1 MLAGRAGP
9 HETLRPSPARFVLR
23 YAVAMEADWLVEE
36 ATLVRFAVAI
46 AIGAIVGIERGW
58 SQRALDSGAR
68 TMGLRTFTL
77 IGMAGGI
84 LGLVGDALLV
94 GAGLLA
100 LAGLLV
106 VSYLRADTRDLGL
119 TTEVAALTTFLLAV
133 FSGWGFPAY
142 AAAGGALVA
151 AMLEAKAPLHRFLK
165 GLAERE
171 LEAAIKLLV
180 LAVVVLP
187 VLPDADLGPDGLV
200 NPRQI
205 GMIAV
210 ALATISF
217 LGYWLVKLMGPRA
230 GPLLF
235 GLAGGLVSSTAVTLA
250 SARLSRGQ
258 PGLAPALAGA
268 IAAAN
273 AVMVARVAVVA
284 GLIAPALL
292 TDLVTVLAPIG
303 LLSVA
308 WMLWR
313 LVHRPASETAGGLAD
328 MIDAPVPIGESVLM
342 ALLVGLVSLAA
353 SVGRS
358 LFAGAGLLVVAA
370 VTGLADVDALTITMA
385 RLAQTAGDGAAGDG
399 AAAAVDG
406 IPIADII
413 CLAVIANMVSK
424 TAMVAALGDRRLAI
438 GIAGLFGTSVLI
450 AAGAILARGLI
461 G

>member
-1 MLAGRAGP
+1 
-9 HETLRPSPARFVLR
+9 
-23 YAVAMEADWLVEE
+23 MEATWPVEE
-36 ATLVRFAVAI
+36 ATLVRLAVAVAI
-46 AIGAIVGIERGW
+46 GVIVGIERGW
-58 SQRALDSGAR
+58 SQRALESGAR

-84 LGLVGDALLV
+84 LGFAGSELLV
-94 GAGLLA
+94 GAGLVA
-100 LAGLLV
+100 LAALLV
-106 VSYLRADTRDLGL
+106 VSYLRAGDRDLGL

-133 FSGWGFPAY
+133 FSGWGYPTY

-151 AMLEAKAPLHRFLK
+151 AMLEAKAPLHRLLM

-171 LEAAIKLLV
+171 LEAAIKLLL

-210 ALATISF
+210 ALAAISF

-250 SARLSRGQ
+250 SARLSRGR
-258 PGLAPALAGA
+258 PNMAPALASA

-273 AVMVARVAVVA
+273 AVMVMRVGAVA

-292 TDLVTVLAPIG
+292 SDLVSVLAPVG
-303 LLSVA
+303 LLSLG

-313 LVHRPASETAGGLAD
+313 LLHPSATGNSEDLAGL
-328 MIDAPVPIGESVLM
+328 IDAPVPIGESVLM
-342 ALLVGLVSLAA
+342 ALLVGFVSLAA

-370 VTGLADVDALTITMA
+370 ITGLADVDALTITMA
-385 RLAQTAGDGAAGDG
+385 RLAQTVGEE
-399 AAAAVDG
+399 AAVAPTSDG
-406 IPIADII
+406 VPIADVI
-413 CLAVIANMVSK
+413 CVAVIANMMSK
-424 TAMVAALGDRRLAI
+424 AALVAALGDRRLAI
-438 GIAGLFGTSVLI
+438 GVAGLFGLSVLF
-450 AAGAILARGLI
+450 AVCAIVARGLI